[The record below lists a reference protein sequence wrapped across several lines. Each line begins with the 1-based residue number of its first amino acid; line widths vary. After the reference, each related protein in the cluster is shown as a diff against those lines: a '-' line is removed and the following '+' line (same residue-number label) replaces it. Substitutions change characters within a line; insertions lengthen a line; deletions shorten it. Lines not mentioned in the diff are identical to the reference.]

1 MKSVFRPEF
10 KQALRLLAKAVDGVV
25 AKGYLPPILVGG
37 GAVEYHTGGHV
48 VSGDFDLT
56 TPHMDVLEHEL
67 LSLGF
72 EKPSGAGVILRGWV
86 HPDLLIGVE
95 VVSSVPFEGRSDRER
110 IILVD
115 VEGSQIAVIPVED
128 IIADRMGQY
137 VSSPQ
142 LVPEMLQQAITLYQ
156 LAWDADEEYLEK
168 RIREETLGELGLVD
182 LKRALDETDDT

>member
-1 MKSVFRPEF
+1 M
-10 KQALRLLAKAVDGVV
+10 
-25 AKGYLPPILVGG
+25 
-37 GAVEYHTGGHV
+37 
-48 VSGDFDLT
+48 
-56 TPHMDVLEHEL
+56 
-67 LSLGF
+67 
-72 EKPSGAGVILRGWV
+72 
-86 HPDLLIGVE
+86 IGVE

-182 LKRALDETDDT
+182 LKRALDETDDA